1 MADLTTNMEAQA
13 DLVVEL
19 VVKPVVNLGAL
30 EDLMISMVALE
41 ALEGLVAPEA
51 MMTTTT
57 TTTTTTRC
65 LE

>member
-57 TTTTTTRC
+57 RC